1 MMRPWVG
8 LRTGSNFQSVSVSV
22 GPLTRIGPVI
32 SFPVKSASM
41 RLPLL
46 MGLGSSST
54 HS

>member
-1 MMRPWVG
+1 MMRLYVG
-8 LRTGSNFQSVSVSV
+8 LSISSNFQSMPVFV

-46 MGLGSSST
+46 AGLGSPST
-54 HS
+54 QS